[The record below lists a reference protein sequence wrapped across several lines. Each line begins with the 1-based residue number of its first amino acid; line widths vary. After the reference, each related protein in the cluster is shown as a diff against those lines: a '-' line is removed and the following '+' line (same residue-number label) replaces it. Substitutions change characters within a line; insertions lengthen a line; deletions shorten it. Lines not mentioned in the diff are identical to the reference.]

1 MGTARSI
8 LGSRPI
14 SHVSYAVENLEKAVE
29 HWRTVFGA
37 GPFFVVGRVEF
48 DEISFNGGPCV
59 WEHSAAFGQWGSI
72 CVELQQNRRT
82 APAAFTRLVLPGRLP
97 VVNHVAYL
105 SETPEE
111 DSRELAAAGHPLF
124 LHARFGG
131 IEMRFHDTTAAIG
144 HPVEIHRDSEG
155 LRANFSR
162 IAAAALDWDGSNP
175 LRPMGET
182 P

>member
-1 MGTARSI
+1 MASGRNI
-8 LGSRPI
+8 LRSRPI
-14 SHVSYAVENLEKAVE
+14 SHVSYAVNNLEKAVE
-29 HWRTVFGA
+29 HWTTVLGA
-37 GPFFVVGRVEF
+37 GPFFVVDKVGF

-72 CVELQQNRRT
+72 SVELQENRRT
-82 APAAFTRLVLPGRLP
+82 EPAAFTRLVLPGPLP

-111 DSRELAAAGHPLF
+111 DSRELAAAGHRLF

-144 HPVEIHRDSEG
+144 HPVEIHRDSAA
-155 LRANFSR
+155 LRSNFSR
-162 IAAAALDWDGSNP
+162 IAAAALNWDGSNP